1 MTSQEGP
8 GVLIGRGWGSIEG
21 IRSEGRPSWT
31 RNSTRLRKQELS
43 VKLTSGTFRP
53 GLISSK
59 TIFPL
64 GRLSGGSV
72 RLLVYSPLT
81 LKENT
86 EQTVLISPVGMSK
99 VPRVASSM
107 FPMLLKK
114 FLESVPQTSCSVLHA
129 MLWSAKAAEMN

>member
-8 GVLIGRGWGSIEG
+8 GVLIGRGWGSIEWV
-21 IRSEGRPSWT
+21 RSEGRLSWT
-31 RNSTRLRKQELS
+31 RNPTRLRKQELS

-64 GRLSGGSV
+64 GRLSRGSV

-81 LKENT
+81 LKGNT
-86 EQTVLISPVGMSK
+86 EQTVLIPGGDVQSAQGGLKYVSNVTQEVSGICASNQLLCSQCHALVSK
-99 VPRVASSM
+99 G
-107 FPMLLKK
+107 
-114 FLESVPQTSCSVLHA
+114 C
-129 MLWSAKAAEMN
+129 